1 MKKYQEIKV
10 GDVASFAKTIT
21 EYDVYGF
28 AGITGDFNPVHIN
41 KQKAEESIFGER
53 IAHGMLSASLIS
65 TVLGTQLP
73 GEGTVYLG
81 QDLKFKLPVKFGDT
95 LTAKVEVLEKNDD
108 RHIIKL
114 LTQVHNQD
122 GKIVVDGAATVLKKD

>member
-1 MKKYQEIKV
+1 MNYENIKV
-10 GDVASFAKTIT
+10 GDTASFSKTIT

-41 KQKAEESIFGER
+41 NEKAKESIFGER

-65 TVLGTQLP
+65 TVLGTHLP

-81 QDLKFKLPVKFGDT
+81 QDIKFKLPVKFGDT

-108 RHIIKL
+108 KRIIKL

-122 GKIVVDGAATVLKKD
+122 GKIVVDGVATVLKKN

>member
-1 MKKYQEIKV
+1 MNYKNIKV
-10 GDVASFAKTIT
+10 GDTASFSKTIT

-41 KQKAEESIFGER
+41 NEKAKESMFGER

-81 QDLKFKLPVKFGDT
+81 QDIKFKLPVKFGDT

-108 RHIIKL
+108 KQIIKL
-114 LTQVHNQD
+114 LTQVHNQH
-122 GKIVVDGAATVLKKD
+122 GKIVVDGVATVLKKD